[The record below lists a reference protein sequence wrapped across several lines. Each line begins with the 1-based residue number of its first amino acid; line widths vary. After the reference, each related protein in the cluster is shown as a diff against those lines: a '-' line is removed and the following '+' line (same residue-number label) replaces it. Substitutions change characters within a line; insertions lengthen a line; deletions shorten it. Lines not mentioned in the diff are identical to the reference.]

1 MNRFGSVPWPW
12 IGVLVLVAVLA
23 HELVLRIATGQND
36 PLLVGWRILMMTIGV
51 ASLGLLIMPDWRR
64 SYLLGALVCAG
75 LMGYALYVQYVIGL
89 EPCPLCVMQR
99 IAVIACGVV
108 FVVGA
113 IHNPGRLGAIVYS
126 LVIILFAGTGAA
138 IAARHV
144 WLQTLPPD
152 QVPACGPGLSYML
165 ETLPLTD
172 VLTRVFKG
180 SGECA
185 EVGWEFL
192 GLAIPAWTLVFFIAM
207 MVAAIVLVRRD

>member
-1 MNRFGSVPWPW
+1 
-12 IGVLVLVAVLA
+12 
-23 HELVLRIATGQND
+23 
-36 PLLVGWRILMMTIGV
+36 MMTIGV

-108 FVVGA
+108 FLLGA
-113 IHNPGRLGAIVYS
+113 IHNPGRVGAIVYS
-126 LVIILFAGTGAA
+126 LAIILFAGTGAA
-138 IAARHV
+138 VAARHV

-165 ETLPLTD
+165 ETLPFQE
-172 VLTRVFKG
+172 VLATVFKG

-185 EVGWEFL
+185 TVDWRFLELSMPGWTF
-192 GLAIPAWTLVFFIAM
+192 VFFVSLA
-207 MVAAIVLVRRD
+207 VAAIALMRRS